1 VSTRR
6 ATLWA
11 LPLLAGLALAGS
23 VGSEARADVI
33 KIKIDRLNYTPT
45 TVTVKVGDKIEWT
58 NSDFLAHTATDRA
71 KAFDLNLPPG
81 KTARLVISKA
91 GTISYYCRYHPN
103 MKGSIVA
110 EAK

>member
-1 VSTRR
+1 MV
-6 ATLWA
+6 WA

-23 VGSEARADVI
+23 AAGAQADVI
-33 KIKIDRLNYTPT
+33 KIDIAKMVYLPV
-45 TVTVKVGDKIEWT
+45 TVTVKVGDTIEWT

-91 GTISYYCRYHPN
+91 GTISYFCRYHPN
-103 MKGSIVA
+103 MKGTIVA

>member
-1 VSTRR
+1 MRR
-6 ATLWA
+6 ATLLA
-11 LPLLAGLALAGS
+11 LPLLAGLALAAGA
-23 VGSEARADVI
+23 GNATADVI
-33 KIKIDRLNYTPT
+33 KIRIDRLNYTPAT
-45 TVTVKVGDKIEWT
+45 ATVKVGDTIEWT

-81 KTARLVISKA
+81 KTARLVIGKA

>member
-1 VSTRR
+1 MV
-6 ATLWA
+6 WV
-11 LPLLAGLALAGS
+11 LPLLAGLVLAG
-23 VGSEARADVI
+23 GEARADVI
-33 KIKIDRLNYTPT
+33 KIDIAKMVYLPP
-45 TVTVKVGDKIEWT
+45 TVTVKVGDTIEWT

-81 KTARLVISKA
+81 KTARLVIGKA

-110 EAK
+110 VAK

>member
-1 VSTRR
+1 MV
-6 ATLWA
+6 WA

-23 VGSEARADVI
+23 VGAAQADVI
-33 KIKIDRLNYTPT
+33 KINLSKMVYLPA
-45 TVTVKVGDKIEWT
+45 TVTVKVGDTVEWT

-81 KTARLVISKA
+81 KTAHLAITKA